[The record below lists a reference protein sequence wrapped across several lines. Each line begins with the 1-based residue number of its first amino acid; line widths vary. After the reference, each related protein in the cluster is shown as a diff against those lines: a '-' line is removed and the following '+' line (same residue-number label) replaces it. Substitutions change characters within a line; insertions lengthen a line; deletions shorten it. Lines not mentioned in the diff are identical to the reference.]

1 MYSPPWHQL
10 SGATPPQSFGIDSW
24 TCSLTYVLL
33 VAVSEGHRQV
43 KSSKWPRA
51 TQSFTV
57 GEPVY
62 THVKVPES
70 NSLSQITFFWGP
82 WKSELFSK
90 AANAESFVDQPLPW
104 QPGLSAL
111 ILCFLFLAPTHCCF
125 PSLISHKHLHH
136 FLTFYQVHVCH
147 WPERAPKILGNI
159 LLHPWLH

>member
-1 MYSPPWHQL
+1 MS
-10 SGATPPQSFGIDSW
+10 
-24 TCSLTYVLL
+24 SLPN
-33 VAVSEGHRQV
+33 GHRT
-43 KSSKWPRA
+43 

-57 GEPVY
+57 GEPVH

-70 NSLSQITFFWGP
+70 NSLSQITFSWGS

-90 AANAESFVDQPLPW
+90 AANAESFVDQALPW
-104 QPGLSAL
+104 QPGLSVL

-147 WPERAPKILGNI
+147 WLERAPKILGNI
-159 LLHPWLH
+159 LLHPWLHLECQPSKHSASHSWYANWTKHF